1 MAARNDPAI
10 AAIAAAK
17 SKAGEKKPR
26 TAQRTE
32 MAQNREREQRR
43 ERRNTSSFA
52 LCGKKMMNYILV
64 TIAFFLYPFFFSL
77 QLTCSSGVYRQ
88 PCITVGSSRNSG
100 SHR

>member
-26 TAQRTE
+26 TAQRTD

-43 ERRNTSSFA
+43 DRRNTSSFA
-52 LCGKKMMNYILV
+52 LCAKENDGLYTGDHCLLLV
-64 TIAFFLYPFFFSL
+64 PFFLF
-77 QLTCSSGVYRQ
+77 LTSNVHQRCLPS
-88 PCITVGSSRNSG
+88 TML
-100 SHR
+100 HRRI